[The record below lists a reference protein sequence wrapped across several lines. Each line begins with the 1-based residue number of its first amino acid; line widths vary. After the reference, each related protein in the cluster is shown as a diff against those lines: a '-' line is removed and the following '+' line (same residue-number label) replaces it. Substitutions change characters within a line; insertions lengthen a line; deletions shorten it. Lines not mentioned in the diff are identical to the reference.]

1 MEKQA
6 PNQKTKKTHHILNP
20 TNLNQRHKMKKEAL
34 TQKQQKTIIALTR
47 RTETKGNKMK
57 EEAPNEKTKKKHNS
71 FIPTDLN
78 PKQ

>member
-6 PNQKTKKTHHILNP
+6 TNLKTKKTHHILNP

-47 RTETKGNKMK
+47 RTETKGNKMEK
-57 EEAPNEKTKKKHNS
+57 QAPNQKHKKNHHTLN
-71 FIPTDLN
+71 PTDLN
-78 PKQ
+78 QRQ

>member
-1 MEKQA
+1 MEEEAQ
-6 PNQKTKKTHHILNP
+6 NQNTKKTHHILNP
-20 TNLNQRHKMKKEAL
+20 TDLNQRHKKKKEAL